1 MSVQKSL
8 IPLKTLFVSFHAS
21 NTILISFLPL
31 YLYYRGLNG
40 TEIGWVLAV
49 ESCASL
55 LAQPIWGYLSDKFK
69 TVRKILFICVIG
81 LLIGSS
87 IFFQMD
93 TLSTILITGAAF
105 YFFATPIGALS
116 DSLAQR
122 RADELNV
129 SFGSIRMWGSVGFAI
144 SALIVGKILDQFGV
158 QYMIWPYLFFGFV
171 ILLVLIPM
179 QDVKVESEPVKLKDV
194 RRIVANKPFL
204 LFLAVIVFITIT
216 HRMNDYYIA
225 LYIAELG
232 GSESLVGLA
241 WFMGVISEAA
251 VFALAGFWFRKYRTL
266 IFIIFAAILYTIR
279 WFLYAYVDDPMHVI
293 ALQFMHGLTFGVFYT
308 AAFEYVTR
316 LIPSFLQSTGHLIFF
331 SVYFG
336 LSGIIGSLA
345 GGPIIEVFG
354 GSTMYLFMGSLA
366 AIGTVSLIL
375 YHLLPFGKENTVR
388 EME

>member
-1 MSVQKSL
+1 MSIQKSL

-31 YLYYRGLNG
+31 YLHYRGLNG

-122 RADELNV
+122 RADELNI

-144 SALIVGKILDQFGV
+144 SALIVGRILDQFGV
-158 QYMIWPYLFFGFV
+158 QYMIWPYLFFGLV
-171 ILLVLIPM
+171 ILFVLIPM
-179 QDVKVESEPVKLKDV
+179 KDVKVESEPVKLKDV
-194 RRIVANKPFL
+194 RKIFTNKPFL
-204 LFLAVIVFITIT
+204 IFLVVIVFITIT

-251 VFALAGFWFRKYRTL
+251 VFALAGFWFKKYRTL
-266 IFIIFAAILYTIR
+266 IFIIAAAILYTIR

-316 LIPSFLQSTGHLIFF
+316 LIPSLLQSTGHLIFF

-345 GGPIIEVFG
+345 GGPIIELFG

-375 YHLLPFGKENTVR
+375 YHLLPFGKEDAVR
-388 EME
+388 EVE

>member
-1 MSVQKSL
+1 MSIQKSL

-31 YLYYRGLNG
+31 YLHYRGLNG

-122 RADELNV
+122 RADELNI

-144 SALIVGKILDQFGV
+144 SALIVGRILDQFGV
-158 QYMIWPYLFFGFV
+158 QYMIWPYLFFGLV
-171 ILLVLIPM
+171 ILFVLIPM
-179 QDVKVESEPVKLKDV
+179 KDVKVESEPV
-194 RRIVANKPFL
+194 
-204 LFLAVIVFITIT
+204 
-216 HRMNDYYIA
+216 
-225 LYIAELG
+225 
-232 GSESLVGLA
+232 
-241 WFMGVISEAA
+241 
-251 VFALAGFWFRKYRTL
+251 
-266 IFIIFAAILYTIR
+266 
-279 WFLYAYVDDPMHVI
+279 
-293 ALQFMHGLTFGVFYT
+293 
-308 AAFEYVTR
+308 
-316 LIPSFLQSTGHLIFF
+316 
-331 SVYFG
+331 
-336 LSGIIGSLA
+336 
-345 GGPIIEVFG
+345 
-354 GSTMYLFMGSLA
+354 
-366 AIGTVSLIL
+366 
-375 YHLLPFGKENTVR
+375 
-388 EME
+388 

>member
-1 MSVQKSL
+1 MSIQKSL
-8 IPLKTLFVSFHAS
+8 LPLKTLFVSFHAS

-31 YLYYRGLNG
+31 YLHYRGLNG

-49 ESCASL
+49 ESLASL
-55 LAQPIWGYLSDKFK
+55 LAQPIWGYLSDKYK

-122 RADELNV
+122 RADELNI

-144 SALIVGKILDQFGV
+144 SALIVGRILDQFGV
-158 QYMIWPYLFFGFV
+158 QYMMWPYLFFGLI
-171 ILLVLIPM
+171 ILFVLIPM
-179 QDVKVESEPVKLKDV
+179 KDVKVESEPVKLIDV
-194 RRIVANKPFL
+194 RKIIANKPFL
-204 LFLAVIVFITIT
+204 LFLSVIVFITIT
-216 HRMNDYYIA
+216 HRMNDYYMA
-225 LYIAELG
+225 LYITELG

-241 WFMGVISEAA
+241 WFVGVISEALI
-251 VFALAGFWFRKYRTL
+251 FALAGLWFRKYRTL
-266 IFIIFAAILYTIR
+266 IFIIAAAILYTIR
-279 WFLYAYVDDPMHVI
+279 WFLYAAVDDPMHVI

-316 LIPSFLQSTGHLIFF
+316 LIPKFLQSTGHLIFF

-345 GGPIIEVFG
+345 GGPIMEVFS
-354 GSTMYLFMGSLA
+354 GSTMYLFMGTLA

-375 YHLLPFGKENTVR
+375 YHLLPFGKENAVR
-388 EME
+388 DTE

>member
-1 MSVQKSL
+1 MSIQKSL
-8 IPLKTLFVSFHAS
+8 LPLKTLFVSFHAS

-31 YLYYRGLNG
+31 YLHYRGLNG

-49 ESCASL
+49 ESLASL
-55 LAQPIWGYLSDKFK
+55 LAQPIWGYLSDKYK

-122 RADELNV
+122 RADELNI

-144 SALIVGKILDQFGV
+144 SALIVGRILDQFGV
-158 QYMIWPYLFFGFV
+158 QYMMWPYLFFGLI
-171 ILLVLIPM
+171 ILFILIPM
-179 QDVKVESEPVKLKDV
+179 KDVKVESEPVKLIDV
-194 RRIVANKPFL
+194 RKIIANKPFL
-204 LFLAVIVFITIT
+204 LFLSVIVFITIT
-216 HRMNDYYIA
+216 HRMNDYYMA
-225 LYIAELG
+225 LYITELG

-241 WFMGVISEAA
+241 WFVGVISEALI
-251 VFALAGFWFRKYRTL
+251 FALAGLWFRKYRTL
-266 IFIIFAAILYTIR
+266 IFIIAAAILYTIR
-279 WFLYAYVDDPMHVI
+279 WFLYAAVDDPMHVI

-316 LIPSFLQSTGHLIFF
+316 LIPKFLQSTGHLIFF

-345 GGPIIEVFG
+345 GGPIMEVFS
-354 GSTMYLFMGSLA
+354 GSTMYLFMGTLA

-375 YHLLPFGKENTVR
+375 YHLLPFGKENAVR
-388 EME
+388 DTE